1 MLRACSLLMLGCVIL
16 QGLGHDAAL
25 HAQRA
30 ATSQRPSWIWSEA
43 QAAAAPQESRFV
55 RTFSVKSSVTAAPL
69 RIAADFCRARVEING
84 RAVVLVEP
92 FSQTVEIDVAESIVR
107 GENRIEIVAENVPG
121 LETLAAVALSLTI
134 KEATGATTEV
144 VTDERWTC
152 RSGGIDR
159 KTTSFGLVEG
169 RLWGLGRRPAKIDA
183 FENYEQWRQ
192 AGGATSKVSSPSF
205 WTAPGFEI
213 SLVRQAAADEGS
225 WVSLTFDPQGRAT
238 IAREDKGLLRMSLDD
253 SHTGV
258 TNVETINDTLLE
270 CRGLLYAHDS
280 LYANANNS
288 KGLYRLRDTDGDGKF
303 DDVRLL
309 QQFDGG
315 VGHGRND
322 LALGPDGM
330 IYAINGDSVGIPKEG
345 VIDHTSPL
353 REARRDKK
361 SNEGWVWRTDRDGKT
376 VEILCAGMR
385 NPFGVAFNPDGEL
398 FTYDADAEFDMGSP
412 WYRPT
417 RVLQLVKGSDF
428 GWRGVTG
435 VWPPYFPD
443 RCDFAP
449 PTLDIGKGSPTA
461 VMIGTA
467 TRFPRD
473 YKRALYILD
482 WAYGRIIAVNLAPRG
497 AGYRAQAET
506 FLQGKPLNV
515 TDLAVGPEGD
525 MYLVTGGRKTQS
537 ALYRIR
543 YTGQA
548 VANEPESQHDARC
561 REQAE
566 KSRELVKRFT
576 QSDDSGVSLLN
587 RAWEQLDSGDPIVR
601 NAARMVVERT
611 PVDVW
616 RDRALAERRGSAALE
631 ALVALLRTQ
640 QADGVGTVIDR
651 LLELPVRE
659 MTPSQTAALVD
670 VYSLCWINDSAAMR
684 SRRERI
690 ADAIRPI
697 ADRFGAEPR
706 VRVNGTG
713 DLRRG
718 VLQLLV
724 QLGDQ
729 GALDRV
735 VQSMLPSQV
744 QEERLFGLFVL
755 RNVREGW
762 SPESRRAYLTS
773 LNEAST
779 FVAGE
784 GMPKFL
790 ESIRKEFVATLTAK
804 EAAGLAEFLKP
815 AVVVEETIAAS
826 PRPTV
831 KHWTIEDFTTLLNQP
846 AKGNAERGA
855 VLFREAL
862 CVRCHRA
869 GARGPAVGPD
879 LTYVGNRFSRQDLLG
894 SILTPSKV
902 VAENYRGVN
911 VTTTDGRVIT
921 GRVVTGGD
929 YRSQV
934 LKIATDPLR
943 PSTIVEI
950 DKKEIEAVK
959 ESDVSPMP
967 TGLVDGFT
975 ADEVLDLL
983 AYLTSAKS

>member
-1 MLRACSLLMLGCVIL
+1 MIRTCSLLMLGCVIL
-16 QGLGHDAAL
+16 QTFAQSAAL
-25 HAQRA
+25 HAQSA
-30 ATSQRPSWIWSEA
+30 AESRRPSWIWSEGK
-43 QAAAAPQESRFV
+43 AAVSPQETRFGRV
-55 RTFSVKSSVTAAPL
+55 FLVEGLVTAAPL
-69 RIAADFCRARVEING
+69 RVAADFCRVRVEING
-84 RAVVLVEP
+84 RPVAAVEP
-92 FSQTVEIDVAESIVR
+92 YSQMVEIEVAEALVR
-107 GENRIEIVAENVPG
+107 GENRIAIVASNVPG
-121 LETLAAVALSLTI
+121 LETMAAVALSLTI
-134 KEATGATTEV
+134 KEANGATSEV
-144 VTDERWTC
+144 VTDEKWTS
-152 RSGGIDR
+152 RSGEVDR
-159 KTTSFGLVEG
+159 KVTSFGQVEA
-169 RLWGLGRRPAKIDA
+169 RLWGSGRRPAKIDA

-192 AGGATSKVSSPSF
+192 ASGATSKATSPSF

-213 SLVRQAAADEGS
+213 SLVRSAAADEGS

-238 IAREDKGLLRMSLDD
+238 IAKEDKGLLRMTLDD
-253 SHTGV
+253 SHSSI

-280 LYANANNS
+280 LYASANNS

-309 QQFDGG
+309 QELAGG

-330 IYAINGDSVGIPKEG
+330 IYAINGDSVEIPKEG
-345 VIDHTSPL
+345 MIDHTSPL
-353 REARRDKK
+353 REARREKK

-376 VEILCAGMR
+376 AEILCAGMR
-385 NPFGVAFNPDGEL
+385 NPFGIAFNPDGEL

-417 RVLQLVKGSDF
+417 RVLQLVTGSDF

-461 VMIGTA
+461 VMFGTA
-467 TRFPRD
+467 TRFPSD

-537 ALYRIR
+537 ALYRIH

-548 VANEPESQHDARC
+548 TTDEPESKHEIRC
-561 REQAE
+561 RQNAA
-566 KSRELVKRFT
+566 KMREIVRLFT
-576 QSDDSGVSLLN
+576 KSDDSPVSLN
-587 RAWEQLDSGDPIVR
+587 RAWEFLDSGDPIVR
-601 NAARMVVERT
+601 NAARMVVERS
-611 PVDVW
+611 PVDAW
-616 RDRALAERRGSAALE
+616 RDRALTENRTTAALE
-631 ALVALLRTQ
+631 ALIVLVRAR
-640 QADGVGTVIDR
+640 QADAVGVVIDR
-651 LLELPVRE
+651 LLELPVQD
-659 MTPSQTAALVD
+659 MTPSQAAALVD
-670 VYSLCWINDSAAMR
+670 VYSLCWINDSAAMLA
-684 SRRERI
+684 RRQRI
-690 ADAIRPI
+690 VDAIRPV
-697 ADRFGAEPR
+697 ADRFGAEPHLR
-706 VRVNGTG
+706 INGTG

-718 VLQLLV
+718 VFRLLV
-724 QLGDQ
+724 QLGDP
-729 GALDRV
+729 GSLDRV
-735 VQSMLPSQV
+735 AHSMLPSQV

-762 SPESRRAYLTS
+762 TPESRRAYLTS
-773 LNEAST
+773 MNEAST

-784 GMPKFL
+784 GMPRFL
-790 ESIRKEFVATLTAK
+790 ENIRKEFVATLTEK
-804 EAAGLAEFLKP
+804 ETADLAELLKP
-815 AVVVEETIAAS
+815 AAVVEETIAAS
-826 PRPTV
+826 SRPVV
-831 KHWTIEDFTTLLNQP
+831 KQWTIDDFTPLLNQP
-846 AKGNAERGA
+846 GKGNVERGA

-911 VTTTDGRVIT
+911 VRTNDGRVIT

-934 LKIATDPLR
+934 LRIATDPLR
-943 PSTIVEI
+943 PSMIVEI

-983 AYLTSAKS
+983 AYLTSTKS